1 MFKLRLNLKTS
12 KFEKIMDSVLFDENL
27 IDYTEISKLLL
38 DINLLEQK
46 IGISKKLKYKYHLP
60 ENRN

>member
-1 MFKLRLNLKTS
+1 MFKFRLNLKTS

-46 IGISKKLKYKYHLP
+46 IGISKKLKYKYNLP

>member
-1 MFKLRLNLKTS
+1 MFKFRLNLKTS

-38 DINLLEQK
+38 DINLLEQE